1 MRFIFNYRSLAY
13 LVVFLLAIGCTDE
26 VEEGAQP
33 DTAEF
38 TGDVN
43 PQNLLEISFTNLS
56 EKATHYGPHLAGVV
70 TYEILNDGRD
80 VAPLAS
86 GWDGRVHHSFEAEEL
101 PALPATQNRAIAGN

>member
-1 MRFIFNYRSLAY
+1 MA
-13 LVVFLLAIGCTDE
+13 T
-26 VEEGAQP
+26 
-33 DTAEF
+33 
-38 TGDVN
+38 
-43 PQNLLEISFTNLS
+43 

-86 GWDGRVHHSFEAEEL
+86 VWDGRVLHSFEAEEL